1 MYNKITSIIVLLSLC
16 LTTLAQTAKDVGAI
30 CLSPYIPESEGL
42 GPQTTRMM
50 KNKLVQAATANGMS
64 GSGFDDRFVITAHV
78 QILDIS
84 ETQTYPQKTVL
95 KANIS
100 IYVGDGLDGT
110 LFSNYV
116 MEAKGLGDD
125 KDQAIASAVR
135 KINPNAP
142 ELQAAIQKGKEKIM
156 AYYDR
161 MAPQIVSKAEATAA
175 AGNYDDA
182 ITMLLA
188 IPVSNKNYAAAQRLV
203 GQYSSTALDS
213 KNLAVVARARSAWSA
228 NPTEEG
234 AAEAQAIL
242 DGVDLPSPKVLAAV
256 QKLSNEM
263 AARLKAV
270 SDREYRL
277 EVKKA
282 NDEKEVA
289 IATVNAAASVAR
301 AYYNNRPKVV
311 YHIHWW

>member
-30 CLSPYIPESEGL
+30 CLNPYIPESEGL

-188 IPVSNKNYAAAQRLV
+188 IPVSNKNYAAVQRLV

>member
-30 CLSPYIPESEGL
+30 CLNPYIPESEGL

>member
-30 CLSPYIPESEGL
+30 CLNPYIPESEGL

-95 KANIS
+95 NANIS

>member
-1 MYNKITSIIVLLSLC
+1 MYSKITSVLLLLSLC
-16 LTTLAQTAKDVGAI
+16 FTTFAQTAKDVGTI
-30 CLSPYIPESEGL
+30 CLNPYIPETEGL
-42 GPQTTRMM
+42 GPQTSKMM
-50 KNKLVQAATANGMS
+50 KNKLIQAATASGMS
-64 GSGFDDRFVITAHV
+64 GAGFDDRFVITTHI

-95 KANIS
+95 KAS
-100 IYVGDGLDGT
+100 IGVYVGDGLDGT
-110 LFSNYV
+110 LFSSYI

-142 ELQAAIQKGKEKIM
+142 ELQTAIQKGKEKIM

-161 MAPQIVSKAEATAA
+161 MAPQIISKAEAAA
-175 AGNYDDA
+175 ASGTYDDA
-182 ITMLLA
+182 ISMLLA
-188 IPVSNKNYAAAQRLV
+188 IPMSNKSYAAAQRLV
-203 GQYSSTALDS
+203 GQYSRTALDA

-234 AAEAQAIL
+234 AAEAQAML
-242 DGVDLPSPKVLAAV
+242 EELDLPSPRVQAEV
-256 QKLSNEM
+256 QKLSGEM
-263 AARLKAV
+263 EARLKAV

-282 NDEKEVA
+282 NDEKEVT

-301 AYYNNRPKVV
+301 AYYANRPKVV

>member
-1 MYNKITSIIVLLSLC
+1 MFSKITSVLLLLSLC
-16 LTTLAQTAKDVGAI
+16 LATFAQTAKDVGAI
-30 CLSPYIPESEGL
+30 CLNPYIPEAEGL
-42 GPQTTRMM
+42 GPQTSKMVR
-50 KNKLVQAATANGMS
+50 NKLVQAATASGMS
-64 GSGFDDRFVITAHV
+64 GSGFDDRFVITTHI

-95 KANIS
+95 KANIGV
-100 IYVGDGLDGT
+100 YVGDGLDGT
-110 LFSNYV
+110 LFSSYI

-125 KDQAIASAVR
+125 KDQAIAAAVR

-142 ELQAAIQKGKEKIM
+142 ELQAAILKGKEKIM

-175 AGNYDDA
+175 SGNYDDA

-188 IPVSNKNYAAAQRLV
+188 IPMSNKSYTAAQRLV
-203 GQYSSTALDS
+203 GQYSRTALDA
-213 KNLAVVARARSAWSA
+213 KNLAVVVRARSAWSA

-242 DGVDLPSPKVLAAV
+242 DGLDLPSPKVQAEV
-256 QKLSNEM
+256 QKLSGEM

-301 AYYNNRPKVV
+301 AYYANRPKVV

>member
-1 MYNKITSIIVLLSLC
+1 MYSKITSIIVLLSLC

-30 CLSPYIPESEGL
+30 CLNPYISEAEGL

-50 KNKLVQAATANGMS
+50 KNKLVQAATASGMS

-95 KANIS
+95 RANIGV
-100 IYVGDGLDGT
+100 YVGDGLDGT

-125 KDQAIASAVR
+125 KDQAIASTVR
-135 KINPNAP
+135 KMNPNAQ

-188 IPVSNKNYAAAQRLV
+188 IPVSNKNYAAAQHLV
-203 GQYSSTALDS
+203 GQYSRTALDS

-242 DGVDLPSPKVLAAV
+242 DDLDLPSPKVQAAV

-282 NDEKEVA
+282 NNEMEVA

-301 AYYNNRPKVV
+301 AYYANRPKVV

>member
-30 CLSPYIPESEGL
+30 CLNPYIPESEGL

-100 IYVGDGLDGT
+100 IYVGDGRDGT